1 MSNTIS
7 ENVKEFIKL
16 GFSRQEAVLYF
27 LIYKKGSISARDLAL
42 ELGVSPNS
50 LYRSLE
56 KLTQEKLILPSK
68 KWPKTYKVLSP
79 RFAIDMLVNNK
90 IMEIEEG
97 KEKLISLLP
106 IPSDSVQTKIEIIGG
121 SKELFDNYI
130 SLSKRTKK
138 EILIISVGEEVS
150 EEVLLANRDCLE
162 RGVKIYFIVHKY
174 DQTNNDLLV
183 RWKRMGIEVR
193 YLQGQGFHLVI
204 FDRNQSLLSASN
216 PKNTEERT
224 TIHIYS
230 QAISKAL
237 SQYFNSIWEEAT
249 PIL

>member
-1 MSNTIS
+1 MANTAS
-7 ENVKEFIKL
+7 ENLKEFIKL
-16 GFSRQEAVLYF
+16 GFTKQEATLYF
-27 LIYKKGSISARDLAL
+27 LIYKNGSIPARDLAFK
-42 ELGVSPNS
+42 LGVSPNS

-56 KLTQEKLILPSK
+56 KLIQEKLILASE
-68 KWPKTYKVLSP
+68 KWPKTYKAISP
-79 RFAIDMLVNNK
+79 HYAIDLLVKNK

-97 KEKLISLLP
+97 KERLISLLP
-106 IPSDSVQTKIEIIGG
+106 VPSNSDQTEIEIIGG
-121 SKELFDNYI
+121 SKELFDNYVN
-130 SLSKRTKK
+130 LSKRVKK
-138 EILIISVGEEVS
+138 EIFIISIGEEVP

-183 RWKRMGIEVR
+183 RWKRMGVEVR

-204 FDRNQSLLSASN
+204 FDQNQSLLSASN

-237 SQYFNSIWEEAT
+237 SQYFNSIWEEAI